1 MATPFYNLISPPAR
15 SKGNYIISLNY
26 WREIFLHLWRCLIWF
41 DWKKTRTATANLKL
55 MVWHCAHY
63 FLADGVGRW
72 KVAASSAVWNWLS
85 RLICVVQKCLEI
97 SIKKRIVGWWKP
109 WQEATFLNR
118 HVRPIYF
125 DENNLL
131 ETSVVENEPEKV
143 EGRKRIM
150 SFFICWIF
158 VWIVSVGQCLVR
170 HTWHFIIFYGKGNLA
185 LPPSRYVYHKREI
198 WREIFPLPDRL
209 RFM

>member
-15 SKGNYIISLNY
+15 SKVNYIISLNY
-26 WREIFLHLWRCLIWF
+26 WRGIFLHLWRCLIWF
-41 DWKKTRTATANLKL
+41 DWKKTRTTATANLKL

-143 EGRKRIM
+143 EGRKRSASCLFLFWGRI
-150 SFFICWIF
+150 FFTLCCHHSRWHGFFKAIF
-158 VWIVSVGQCLVR
+158 WKNYLAPAR
-170 HTWHFIIFYGKGNLA
+170 KWLFTPWNLNA
-185 LPPSRYVYHKREI
+185 KWEPVN
-198 WREIFPLPDRL
+198 
-209 RFM
+209 